1 MNNLFTQTDVSFVL
15 SRIDNL
21 SPQSERKWG
30 LMTVDQMLA
39 HCVAA
44 LKVANGEATPKRI
57 FIGRILGPIVK
68 KSFLSEKP
76 FPKSTP
82 TDKTFI
88 IKDRR
93 DFEKEKEL
101 LKEQINKFANG
112 GETNVSQ
119 HPHSF
124 FGKLTPMQWS
134 IGMYKHL
141 DHHLRQFGV

>member
-1 MNNLFTQTDVSFVL
+1 MNNLFTQTDVSNIL
-15 SRIDNL
+15 SRLDKL
-21 SPQSERKWG
+21 TAESQRKWG

-57 FIGRILGPIVK
+57 FIGRIMGPIVK
-68 KSFLSEKP
+68 NNYLGEKP
-76 FPKSTP
+76 FPRSTP

-93 DFEKEKEL
+93 DFENEKQI
-101 LKEQINKFANG
+101 LKEQINKFASG
-112 GETNVSQ
+112 GEAGVTV

-124 FGKLTPMQWS
+124 FGRLTPLQWS
-134 IGMYKHL
+134 IGMWKHL
-141 DHHLRQFGV
+141 DHHFRQFGV